1 MAKIVFR
8 IAGIWGLLLLT
19 PLFFLRDRIGVSTP
33 PPITHPE
40 YFYGFLAVSLVFQL
54 LFLLISGDPLRY
66 RSVMPIAALEKLL
79 YSAFIY
85 WLVATRQAYSSQA
98 IFATIDLLLG
108 LLFLVAFLKTP
119 RHA

>member
-1 MAKIVFR
+1 MAKIIFR

-33 PPITHPE
+33 PPITHPG
-40 YFYGFLAVSLVFQL
+40 YFYGFVAVSLVFQL
-54 LFLLISGDPLRY
+54 LFLLIATDPVRY
-66 RSVMPIAALEKLL
+66 RPVMPIAALEKLL
-79 YSAFIY
+79 FTAFIY
-85 WLVATRQAYSSQA
+85 WLVATRQTYSSRA
-98 IFATIDLLLG
+98 IIATVELLLG